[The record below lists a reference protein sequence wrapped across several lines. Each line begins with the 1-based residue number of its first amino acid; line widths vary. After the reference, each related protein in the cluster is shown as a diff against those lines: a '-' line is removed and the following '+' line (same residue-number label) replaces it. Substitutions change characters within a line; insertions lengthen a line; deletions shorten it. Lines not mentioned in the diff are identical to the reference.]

1 MGIPANLLILLIA
14 HYMKNNNSFYSWF
27 MYNITV
33 CDLVI
38 LIYTTVKLLYIRN
51 GEDFTGWLPND
62 WFGSIICKGMIS
74 MTSFYI
80 LKLGRRLFE
89 ILLAYLGAN
98 QVCMIGSFIIIATMS
113 CERYFNIMAYTG
125 TMCRCNFFTKK
136 IANIFTWTAVWII
149 AICLSMPIL
158 INSRIIQVREQIQ
171 CKVTW
176 EYVPKD
182 ICEDQVYSRLISM
195 DESMKSNITSCP
207 QSGISKCSL
216 GLDSRYSMTTVERP
230 VHAVNFTVN

>member
-1 MGIPANLLILLIA
+1 MG
-14 HYMKNNNSFYSWF
+14 H
-27 MYNITV
+27 
-33 CDLVI
+33 
-38 LIYTTVKLLYIRN
+38 
-51 GEDFTGWLPND
+51 
-62 WFGSIICKGMIS
+62 
-74 MTSFYI
+74 
-80 LKLGRRLFE
+80 LFE
-89 ILLAYLGAN
+89 ISKAYLGAN

-125 TMCRCNFFTKK
+125 TMCRCNFLTKK

-149 AICLSMPIL
+149 ATCLSMPIL

-182 ICEDQVYSRLISM
+182 VCEDQVYSQLISM
-195 DESMKSNITSCP
+195 DESIRTNITNCT

-216 GLDSRYSMTTVERP
+216 GTISIAHFRSISGFGSTL
-230 VHAVNFTVN
+230 N

>member
-1 MGIPANLLILLIA
+1 
-14 HYMKNNNSFYSWF
+14 
-27 MYNITV
+27 
-33 CDLVI
+33 
-38 LIYTTVKLLYIRN
+38 
-51 GEDFTGWLPND
+51 
-62 WFGSIICKGMIS
+62 

-125 TMCRCNFFTKK
+125 TMCWCNFFTKK

-230 VHAVNFTVN
+230 VHAVNFTVNWISENHKRSFNIRTYLLDCFIFNWFPYSSFANIVFLHRTAVLCPPDQRCSR